1 MSEAEKVSEKAG
13 VLVETEFVDVGTVKG
28 VEVNQM
34 IIKSLTDQSTVKA
47 LRITYT
53 KVSQYT
59 SDTKISVLDKDEIDG
74 LLLSL
79 KQMQAMSNEGRD
91 NYTEVTFKSRTG
103 FKAGMY
109 FEKKSAKWSGYLEVG
124 RIATA
129 TAFLSMED
137 MVKFMGFVSA
147 VKDKM

>member
-1 MSEAEKVSEKAG
+1 
-13 VLVETEFVDVGTVKG
+13 
-28 VEVNQM
+28 
-34 IIKSLTDQSTVKA
+34 
-47 LRITYT
+47 
-53 KVSQYT
+53 
-59 SDTKISVLDKDEIDG
+59 
-74 LLLSL
+74 
-79 KQMQAMSNEGRD
+79 MQAMSNEGRD

-109 FEKKSAKWSGYLEVG
+109 FEKKSAKWSGYLAVG